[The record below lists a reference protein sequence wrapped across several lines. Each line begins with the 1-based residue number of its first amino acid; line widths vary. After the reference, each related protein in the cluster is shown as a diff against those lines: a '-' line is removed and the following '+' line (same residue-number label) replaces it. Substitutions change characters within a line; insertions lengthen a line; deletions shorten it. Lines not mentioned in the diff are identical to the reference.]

1 LRKKQAKGE
10 LRIFTMSAYVEGG
23 KPPALAISTNFVD
36 WEWWAQ
42 VMAVLRVQWERQK
55 IREEMASGRGEGKE
69 SA

>member
-1 LRKKQAKGE
+1 MKRKHKGE
-10 LRIFTMSAYVEGG
+10 LRIFTMSAYVEEGE
-23 KPPALAISTNFVD
+23 PPALALSTNFVD